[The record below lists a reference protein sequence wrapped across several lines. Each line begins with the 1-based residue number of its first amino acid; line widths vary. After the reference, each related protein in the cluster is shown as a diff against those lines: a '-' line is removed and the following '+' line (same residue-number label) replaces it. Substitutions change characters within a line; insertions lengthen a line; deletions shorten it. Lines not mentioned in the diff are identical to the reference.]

1 MSEAAVGAELCVS
14 ASSPEIA
21 GGLDRASIASA
32 TDSKARRGPC
42 MSRRTGQ
49 RGSVFQKGTSTW
61 SRSVPAYGKFWIDTP
76 EGRKR
81 KTISLGV
88 CHTRSVAKQKLREY
102 IEASGTNS
110 AETFVAATAPA
121 LTFRKQAEIYMD
133 SLAKRR
139 RKPIKPA
146 TLSVWASNLNK
157 WILPILG
164 DMALSEVGNA
174 AMKQFVDKCTVA
186 ELAPKS
192 IVSYCAVVKLV
203 VASAV
208 NEEGEKIYKR
218 TWNHEFIGL
227 PIVDNSK
234 LRRPTLTANEVTTVI
249 SNANERYAVLF
260 ALLAGTGLRIGEAL
274 ALKTTNIALDGKTI
288 SVERSM
294 WNGQEQDPKTPNAV
308 RIVDVP
314 ETLASMLR
322 EFVAGKNGYL
332 FTTRSGRPM
341 TQRCVLS
348 ALHEVAGKAGLH
360 SFRRFRTSVLR
371 KSRVPD
377 DLTKL
382 WLGHADSSITD
393 GYARQLREDVSFRQE
408 WAEKCGLG
416 FQLVHVGPPAVAGFA
431 AVEAA

>member
-1 MSEAAVGAELCVS
+1 MQS
-14 ASSPEIA
+14 AIEVRFENA
-21 GGLDRASIASA
+21 TLKTA

-49 RGSVFQKGTSTW
+49 RGSVFQKGTSAW
-61 SRSVPAYGKFWIDTP
+61 SQVVPAYGEFWIDTP
-76 EGRKR
+76 DGRKR
-81 KTISLGV
+81 KTVSLGV
-88 CHTRSVAKQKLREY
+88 CHSRTVAKQKLREY
-102 IEASGTNS
+102 IESEGINS
-110 AETFVAATAPA
+110 VETFIAGTSPA
-121 LTFRKQAEIYMD
+121 LTFKKQAEIYMD
-133 SLAKRR
+133 ALAVRR

-146 TLSVWASNLNK
+146 TLSVWRSNLNK
-157 WILPILG
+157 RILPTLG
-164 DMALSEVGNA
+164 DMPLSEVGNA
-174 AMKQFVDKCTVA
+174 AMKLFVDKCNA
-186 ELAPKS
+186 DGLAPKT
-192 IVSYCAVVKLV
+192 IVSYCALVKLV

-208 NEEGEKIYKR
+208 NAEGERIYKR
-218 TWNHEFIGL
+218 TWNHEFVGL

-234 LRRPTLTANEVTTVI
+234 LKRPTLTADEVSIVI

-274 ALKTTNIALDGKTI
+274 ALKTTNFASDCRTI

-294 WNGQEQDPKTPNAV
+294 WNGQEQDPKTPSAV
-308 RIVDVP
+308 RVIDVP
-314 ETLASMLR
+314 ESLASMLR
-322 EFVAGKNGYL
+322 GIVAGKTGYI

-348 ALHEVAGKAGLH
+348 ALHELAGKAGLH

-371 KSRVPD
+371 KSRVPE

-416 FQLVHVGPPAVAGFA
+416 FQLVHLGPPQ
-431 AVEAA
+431 AVEMAGVVAA